1 MKEFKFSIL
10 IPTYNGAHVIKDTL
24 NSILS
29 QSYNN
34 FEIIIKDDTSKDN
47 IEEVIKPYKD
57 SRIRF
62 YRNRENKG
70 YPRNLEECR
79 SLAKGDILYLM
90 GQDDILENDA
100 LLKTYKAFKLSP
112 KIGAVTRPYYWF
124 DENVGKPVRVKKQ
137 LNPEKDEV
145 INIDDTY
152 SKVSAV
158 FNTLD
163 QLSGL
168 ALRKKFIDIPF
179 EQHTF
184 TSHIYP
190 FASIFKNHPV
200 VFLKDYEVAVRIS
213 TSHSRAGSWVYA
225 YSPMQ
230 SWIDL
235 FNNVYFEDKFKKLR
249 ESMIE
254 NFVATNYVGLVQ
266 IKNYGTYYHLLRE
279 IFNLLKYRPK
289 NIYNL
294 LFWFFSMGTLFIPSF
309 ILKSLV
315 DKYKNRL
322 NSKIIRQINFNYSI

>member
-1 MKEFKFSIL
+1 
-10 IPTYNGAHVIKDTL
+10 
-24 NSILS
+24 
-29 QSYNN
+29 
-34 FEIIIKDDTSKDN
+34 
-47 IEEVIKPYKD
+47 
-57 SRIRF
+57 
-62 YRNRENKG
+62 
-70 YPRNLEECR
+70 
-79 SLAKGDILYLM
+79 M

-124 DENVGKPVRVKKQ
+124 DENVGKPVRVKTQ

-200 VFLKDYEVAVRIS
+200 VFLKDCC
-213 TSHSRAGSWVYA
+213 H
-225 YSPMQ
+225 
-230 SWIDL
+230 
-235 FNNVYFEDKFKKLR
+235 
-249 ESMIE
+249 
-254 NFVATNYVGLVQ
+254 NY
-266 IKNYGTYYHLLRE
+266 
-279 IFNLLKYRPK
+279 
-289 NIYNL
+289 
-294 LFWFFSMGTLFIPSF
+294 
-309 ILKSLV
+309 
-315 DKYKNRL
+315 
-322 NSKIIRQINFNYSI
+322 